1 MGLFVMI
8 GQTNIE
14 EEISIYIISK
24 YVDARYLKVYYTRLS
39 GRFAPSF
46 ILIVKCSLCI
56 HSKTKKR
63 IL

>member
-39 GRFAPSF
+39 GRFAPIF
-46 ILIVKCSLCI
+46 YFNCEMFCLY
-56 HSKTKKR
+56 T
-63 IL
+63 